1 MGSAKDDRL
10 GFSRERCISQPG
22 NGRGLSEQQLDL
34 DYRGVAVP
42 LRDRMGETV
51 GALSIIMPMQHE
63 ASADA
68 LRRVLPLLKETAQS
82 MRNLI

>member
-1 MGSAKDDRL
+1 
-10 GFSRERCISQPG
+10 
-22 NGRGLSEQQLDL
+22 L

-63 ASADA
+63 PSVDA
-68 LRRVLPLLKETAQS
+68 LRRVLPLLQETAQS